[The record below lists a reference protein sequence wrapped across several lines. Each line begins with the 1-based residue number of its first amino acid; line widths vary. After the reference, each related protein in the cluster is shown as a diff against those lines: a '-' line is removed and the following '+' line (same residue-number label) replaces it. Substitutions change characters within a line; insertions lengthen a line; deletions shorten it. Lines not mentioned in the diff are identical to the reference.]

1 MKKIALL
8 SVIVL
13 LPVYAGH
20 VPAAPPA
27 PLTVSTRLDQTA
39 VWVGDVLRYTLHVVH
54 PADVEVVLDNF
65 KKDLLPVAPFVLRD
79 VQTRRSEWAGGNKS
93 VEIVLSLTSFDT
105 GKPELTIPPL
115 PVYYFR
121 HQAGLAGKESPVE
134 SVSTPAVKIGL
145 RSTLVPARPAPR
157 EAKIAP
163 TQGLAMPLTLLA
175 LGLAGLLGLAARGG
189 WATWRRLHPDQADRR
204 LTRQQREQLV
214 QQALAR
220 VRADAT
226 AAGDD
231 PRRVSTAI
239 AAALR
244 GLVAQIFQVPAA
256 ALTPD
261 EIESALARADV
272 NPALAAD
279 IKNVLTQCEQL
290 QYGKDA
296 DGAKR
301 PRTQLL
307 PAAEQIMRS
316 PLLVVA

>member
-13 LPVYAGH
+13 LPVYAEH
-20 VPAAPPA
+20 VPAAAPA

-39 VWVGDVLRYTLHVVH
+39 VWAGDVLRYTLHVVH

-134 SVSTPAVKIGL
+134 SVTLPAFKVGL
-145 RSTLVPARPAPR
+145 RSTLVPARPLPR
-157 EAKIAP
+157 EAKAIAP
-163 TQGLAMPLTLLA
+163 AGMARPLASLALGTASLLA
-175 LGLAGLLGLAARGG
+175 LAGYLG
-189 WATWRRLHPDQADRR
+189 WALWRRRYGGDSTHR
-204 LTRQQREQLV
+204 LTREQRERIV
-214 QQALAR
+214 QDSLAR
-220 VRADAT
+220 VRSDVA

-231 PRRVSTAI
+231 PRRAGAAVAAGLRRF
-239 AAALR
+239 AAAMF
-244 GLVAQIFQVPAA
+244 QIPAT
-256 ALTPD
+256 ALTPE
-261 EIESALARADV
+261 EIESLLAGSDIEQRLVADLKAVLARGDE
-272 NPALAAD
+272 LH
-279 IKNVLTQCEQL
+279 
-290 QYGKDA
+290 YGRDA
-296 DGAKR
+296 DAKR
-301 PRTQLL
+301 EPLL
-307 PAAEQIMRS
+307 PAAERIMRAPQLMS
-316 PLLVVA
+316 L